1 MQKQWIVSLL
11 ICASIWAPYAV
22 AKSVNG
28 VGRGKRQPY
37 VTREETS
44 EERQDRL
51 DREKQME
58 DDLAAYMERWK
69 ADHNAASYTAIA
81 YSNKTYRWGFSWGQ
95 DTEARANL
103 EAKKRCGPGAE
114 VLCWSKGTW
123 FCALADGPRS
133 YGAAPGDTSTKA
145 KAEAIRLASRIAPG
159 ARIVLVVGG
168 NPATITQSK

>member
-1 MQKQWIVSLL
+1 MQKQWIASLL
-11 ICASIWAPYAV
+11 ICASALAPYAV

-28 VGRGKRQPY
+28 VGRGKPQPH

-44 EERQDRL
+44 QERQDRL

-58 DDLAAYMERWK
+58 DDLAAYLERWK
-69 ADHNAASYTAIA
+69 ADRDAPSYTSIA
-81 YSNKTYRWGFSWGQ
+81 YSNKTFRWGFAWGQ
-95 DTEARANL
+95 ETVGRANM
-103 EAKKRCGPGAE
+103 EAKRRCGPGAE
-114 VLCWSKGTW
+114 VLCWSNGTW

-133 YGAAPGDTSTKA
+133 YGAAPGKTSTQA

-168 NPATITQSK
+168 NPATITQPK